1 MTKCQHVQ
9 CMMAVP
15 GRVPV
20 SEEYRRRSRSSL
32 SPPPVTE
39 LAPVSD
45 NKDPLRKGSLS
56 PEGGTDEE
64 LMWIISDTNKYD
76 YYQVELGDILQKN

>member
-15 GRVPV
+15 GCVPV

-39 LAPVSD
+39 LSLVSD
-45 NKDPLRKGSLS
+45 NKDPLRKGSVS
-56 PEGGTDEE
+56 PEGRKDEE
-64 LMWIISDTNKYD
+64 LMWIISDTNKY
-76 YYQVELGDILQKN
+76 VLLLSTL